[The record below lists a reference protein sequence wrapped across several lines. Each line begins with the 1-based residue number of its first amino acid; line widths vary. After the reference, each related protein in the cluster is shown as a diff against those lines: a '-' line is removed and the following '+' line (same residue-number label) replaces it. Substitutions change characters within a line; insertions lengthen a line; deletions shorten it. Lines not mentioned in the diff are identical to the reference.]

1 MGQWSKDGLLYVPR
15 IRLKRILHPRPPTS
29 KENEKLLMDH
39 EEQENEHKAGSQ
51 LDGRGQLLLERVL
64 YIHSSMQTKGISTPL
79 K

>member
-1 MGQWSKDGLLYVPR
+1 
-15 IRLKRILHPRPPTS
+15 
-29 KENEKLLMDH
+29 MDH